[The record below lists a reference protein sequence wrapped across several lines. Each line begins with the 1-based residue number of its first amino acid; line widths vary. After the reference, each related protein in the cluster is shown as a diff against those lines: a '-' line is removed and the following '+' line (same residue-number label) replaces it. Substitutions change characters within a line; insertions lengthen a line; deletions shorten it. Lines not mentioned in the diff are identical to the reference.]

1 MKQLFKYYFLPLAF
15 VAGLILGLDHLTTIL
30 MAFLLIEHRNSMG
43 FIFCII
49 KALHP
54 LTEPVSSLQQAKCI
68 PLIVHLLNFTARR
81 NFITYG

>member
-1 MKQLFKYYFLPLAF
+1 
-15 VAGLILGLDHLTTIL
+15 

-49 KALHP
+49 KALH
-54 LTEPVSSLQQAKCI
+54 LSTETVASLQQAKSI

-81 NFITYG
+81 NFIICR